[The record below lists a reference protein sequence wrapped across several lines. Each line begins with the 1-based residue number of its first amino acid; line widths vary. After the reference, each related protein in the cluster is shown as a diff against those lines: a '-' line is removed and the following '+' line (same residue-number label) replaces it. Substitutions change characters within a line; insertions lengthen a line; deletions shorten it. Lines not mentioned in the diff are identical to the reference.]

1 MRSTFRTRAFGAILL
16 VLALVLAACGGGDD
30 EGSGEGTSEAVD
42 GPAITVSSF
51 NFPESTILAEIYA
64 QALEANGYTVE
75 RNLNLGSRELIFPEI
90 EAGNIDLLP
99 EYVSSAL
106 QVGFDADAPGSLDD
120 GIAALDEQFGSIGMV
135 VLEPAPGEDKNV
147 FVVTQAFSD
156 DNGVTSLADLGNV
169 DSATFG
175 GPPECE
181 DRDTCFA
188 GLVDT
193 YGLSNLTF
201 ESIQEGSARVAA
213 LDNGEI
219 DVSLLFSTQPVINE
233 MGFVPLDDP
242 EGLIAP
248 ENIVPVVSQEVADA
262 YGDDMVNL
270 MNDISGKI
278 TTDVLLDLNGRVE
291 LEAQNPDEVAT
302 AWLTEN
308 GYIES

>member
-1 MRSTFRTRAFGAILL
+1 
-16 VLALVLAACGGGDD
+16 
-30 EGSGEGTSEAVD
+30 
-42 GPAITVSSF
+42 
-51 NFPESTILAEIYA
+51 
-64 QALEANGYTVE
+64 
-75 RNLNLGSRELIFPEI
+75 
-90 EAGNIDLLP
+90 
-99 EYVSSAL
+99 
-106 QVGFDADAPGSLDD
+106 
-120 GIAALDEQFGSIGMV
+120 MV

-156 DNGVTSLADLGNV
+156 ENGVTSLGDLANV
-169 DSATFG
+169 DEAVLG

-188 GLVDT
+188 GLVDV
-193 YGLSNLTF
+193 YGLANLTF

-219 DVSLLFSTQPVINE
+219 DVSLLFSTQPVITE
-233 MGFVPLDDP
+233 MGFVALDDP

-248 ENIVPVVSQEVADA
+248 ENVVPVVSQEVADA

-270 MNDISGKI
+270 MNDISGNI

-308 GYIES
+308 GYIEG